1 MTRIQ
6 KNSLSIAVASLFFS
20 CSLSAQA
27 AQLGKLTVLSSEN
40 QPFRAEIQI
49 DAVQAGERAT
59 LKAGLAPED
68 AFKAARLQLDPKLKD
83 LTFAVVDGPKP
94 NTVIVKVSS
103 EKPFPA
109 GFTDALVQLVW
120 AGGKVSREYTLDVP
134 TGQSKPGPSLPDIR
148 PPMTLP
154 APTGQAKPAPAPA
167 VAPPAEA
174 ADKPQTPEKP
184 QAKEESKA
192 ASELARADAMASTER
207 VRKGQTL
214 WGIASKLAGN
224 GVTVNQAMAAV
235 YEANQD
241 AFIGGSVHL
250 IREGAQ
256 IRIPE
261 RSAIVSR
268 SGNEALLVLAQ
279 HDDRN
284 VYSSYAKQLGL
295 LKVSPQKGGSESG
308 QVTQGKLE
316 SNPDSAASAT
326 AEVDRLKISP
336 GAAQVGAGEAKADA
350 SAEELIAKTKALQ
363 EANERIALL
372 EKNVNDLQKL
382 LELQKDQAAPA
393 IAPDSKATEEAA
405 APQSSPAA
413 TAPAEQAKAPEVE
426 AKPAEKTPP
435 VEADKLEKAQKLAE
449 TKPVPWYSS
458 LWFLGSMGG
467 FGVVLLG
474 ALLLLL
480 KKKRE
485 SGLAQDLE
493 EVDEPSSERFD
504 EALAW
509 ASAPAQQTEEP
520 TEAPAKSVNA
530 VESEE
535 FDLDE
540 VLSEQTP
547 TPTPTPTPAPTEPV
561 AVEQSASIPDL
572 GQASEDAGQQS
583 GSLNNDVELDFPEEE
598 SKAPES
604 SILDD
609 LDSLEK
615 GAAAAQSELDELRKN
630 APVEAESSAEN
641 DPDIEEESEVVLVSD
656 AEVSSDAFDKAVE
669 NIDLDIDVP
678 KPPVDEATWQEVA
691 TKLDLAGAYVEIGDA
706 DGAKELL
713 NEVIQRGDAEQVQK
727 AKSLLAG
734 L

>member
-6 KNSLSIAVASLFFS
+6 KNSLSIAVASLFLT
-20 CSLSAQA
+20 CSLSAHA
-27 AQLGKLTVLSSEN
+27 AQLGKLTVLSTEN

-49 DAVQAGERAT
+49 DAVQPAERASM
-59 LKAGLAPED
+59 KAGLAPEE
-68 AFKAARLQLDPKLKD
+68 AFRAARLQLDPKLKN
-83 LTFAVVDGPKP
+83 LSFTVVDGPSP
-94 NTVIVKVSS
+94 NTVLVKISS

-109 GFTDALVQLVW
+109 GFTDALVLLTW

-134 TGQSKPGPSLPDIR
+134 AAQVQPATSLPDIR

-154 APTGQAKPAPAPA
+154 STQKPVDQPKADVKPAAEAPA
-167 VAPPAEA
+167 EPAEKTVA
-174 ADKPQTPEKP
+174 A
-184 QAKEESKA
+184 QAGS
-192 ASELARADAMASTER
+192 ER
-207 VRKGQTL
+207 VLKGQTL
-214 WGIASKLAGN
+214 WGIASKLTGN
-224 GVTVNQAMAAV
+224 GVSVNQAMAAI

-241 AFIGGSVHL
+241 AFIHGSVHL

-256 IRIPE
+256 LRIPE
-261 RSAIVSR
+261 RSALAAR
-268 SGNEALLVLAQ
+268 SANEALLVLAQ

-295 LKVSPQKGGSESG
+295 LQVSPQKGGKDSG
-308 QVTQGKLE
+308 QSTQGKLDA
-316 SNPDSAASAT
+316 NPDQPAGNT

-336 GAAQVGAGEAKADA
+336 GATQASAGEAKADA

-372 EKNVNDLQKL
+372 EKNVSDLQKL
-382 LELQKDQAAPA
+382 LDMQKDQAAVAPTEKPA
-393 IAPDSKATEEAA
+393 EPATAE
-405 APQSSPAA
+405 P
-413 TAPAEQAKAPEVE
+413 APAEQPPAPLAAKAEPEKAPPIE
-426 AKPAEKTPP
+426 AEK
-435 VEADKLEKAQKLAE
+435 AEKIQKLAE
-449 TKPVPWYSS
+449 KKPVAWYTSM
-458 LWFLGSMGG
+458 WFLGSMGG
-467 FGVVLLG
+467 LGVVLLA
-474 ALLLLL
+474 ALLLML

-485 SGLAQDLE
+485 TGIAEDLE

-520 TEAPAKSVNA
+520 VQPQATSVSA

-540 VLSEQTP
+540 VLSE
-547 TPTPTPTPAPTEPV
+547 PTEEPAKPQPTLAVAPAEPAAPV
-561 AVEQSASIPDL
+561 AEPAVIPDL
-572 GQASEDAGQQS
+572 GQASEEAGKQS
-583 GSLNNDVELDFPEEE
+583 GSLNNDVELDFPEDEA
-598 SKAPES
+598 KAPET

-615 GAAAAQSELDELRKN
+615 GAAAAQSELEELRKN
-630 APVEAESSAEN
+630 APVEPEVADDAGSDDEQ
-641 DPDIEEESEVVLVSD
+641 SELVVASD
-656 AEVSSDAFDKAVE
+656 SDLASDAFDKAVG
-669 NIDLDIDVP
+669 DLDLDVDVP
-678 KPPVDEATWQEVA
+678 KPPVDDATWQEVA

-727 AKSLLAG
+727 AKGLLAG

>member
-6 KNSLSIAVASLFFS
+6 KNSLSIAVASLFLT

-27 AQLGKLTVLSSEN
+27 AQLGKLTVLSAEN

-49 DAVQAGERAT
+49 EAVLPAERASM
-59 LKAGLAPED
+59 KAGLAPEE

-83 LTFAVVDGPKP
+83 LSFTVVDGPSP
-94 NTVIVKVSS
+94 NTVLVKIASD
-103 EKPFPA
+103 KPFPA
-109 GFTDALVQLVW
+109 GFTDALVQLTW

-134 TGQSKPGPSLPDIR
+134 AAQVKPATSLPDIR

-154 APTGQAKPAPAPA
+154 STQKPVDQAKADAKPAAETPAQPAAEPAAKPAEKHTAA
-167 VAPPAEA
+167 VAEA
-174 ADKPQTPEKP
+174 G
-184 QAKEESKA
+184 S
-192 ASELARADAMASTER
+192 ER
-207 VRKGQTL
+207 VQKGQTL

-224 GVTVNQAMAAV
+224 GVSVNQAMAAV
-235 YEANQD
+235 YEANQA
-241 AFIGGSVHL
+241 AFIHGSVHL

-256 IRIPE
+256 LRIPE
-261 RSAIVSR
+261 RSALVAR
-268 SGNEALLVLAQ
+268 SANEALLVLAQ

-295 LKVSPQKGGSESG
+295 LQVSPQKGTKESG
-308 QVTQGKLE
+308 QSAQGKLDA
-316 SNPDSAASAT
+316 NPDQPAGNT

-336 GAAQVGAGEAKADA
+336 GATQTSAGEAKADA

-372 EKNVNDLQKL
+372 EKNVSDLQKL
-382 LELQKDQAAPA
+382 LDMQKDQAAVAPTEKPA
-393 IAPDSKATEEAA
+393 EPAA
-405 APQSSPAA
+405 AEPP
-413 TAPAEQAKAPEVE
+413 PAEQPPAPQAAQAQPEKAPPIE
-426 AKPAEKTPP
+426 AEK
-435 VEADKLEKAQKLAE
+435 AEKVQKLAE
-449 TKPVPWYSS
+449 KKPVAWYTSI
-458 LWFLGSMGG
+458 WFLSSMGG
-467 FGVVLLG
+467 LGVVLLA
-474 ALLLLL
+474 ALLLML

-485 SGLAQDLE
+485 TGLADDLE

-509 ASAPAQQTEEP
+509 ASAPVQQTEEP
-520 TEAPAKSVNA
+520 AQPQATSVSA

-540 VLSEQTP
+540 VLSEP
-547 TPTPTPTPAPTEPV
+547 TEAPAKPQPTQAVAPVEPTEPV
-561 AVEQSASIPDL
+561 EEPAVIPEL
-572 GQASEDAGQQS
+572 SQASEEAGQQS
-583 GSLNNDVELDFPEEE
+583 GSLNNDVELDFPEDEA
-598 SKAPES
+598 KAPET

-615 GAAAAQSELDELRKN
+615 GAAAAQSELEELRKN
-630 APVEAESSAEN
+630 TPVEPEATDDA
-641 DPDIEEESEVVLVSD
+641 DPDKEQSEVVVASD
-656 AEVSSDAFDKAVE
+656 SDLASDAFDKAVG
-669 NIDLDIDVP
+669 DLDLDVDVP
-678 KPPVDEATWQEVA
+678 KPPVDDATWQEVA

-727 AKSLLAG
+727 AKGLLAG